1 MAVARD
7 WRDVRPGEH
16 RHTREVVTYDQS
28 EVEALRSR
36 VDQLEASLRQ
46 AVEALTGEMAGA
58 LRSMHDQAQEVRA
71 TAERTEGTLLHI
83 SRLLPKEVA

>member
-1 MAVARD
+1 MAVGRD

-16 RHTREVVTYDQS
+16 RHTREVVTYDQG

-46 AVEALTGEMAGA
+46 AVEALTGEMAQA
-58 LRSMHDQAQEVRA
+58 LRSLHDQAQETRA
-71 TAERTEGTLLHI
+71 MAEKADGTLLHI
-83 SRLLPKEVA
+83 SRLLPREVA